1 MISREA
7 RRYIVWA
14 TCQKHGWDLRAQE
27 LVDILRDERP
37 SEVWSLSIINNTI
50 STAGWKGRLTS
61 WAEETPQRMKRV
73 RHLGNARAGRNF
85 DENLMGVD
93 DIMRMTT

>member
-7 RRYIVWA
+7 RQYIVWA

-37 SEVWSLSIINNTI
+37 SEVWSLIIINATI
-50 STAGWKGRLTS
+50 SRAGWRGRLTA
-61 WAEETPQRMKRV
+61 WADETPQRMR
-73 RHLGNARAGRNF
+73 RLQQMGSARMGRNF
-85 DENLMGVD
+85 DENMIEID
-93 DIMRMTT
+93 DIMRITT